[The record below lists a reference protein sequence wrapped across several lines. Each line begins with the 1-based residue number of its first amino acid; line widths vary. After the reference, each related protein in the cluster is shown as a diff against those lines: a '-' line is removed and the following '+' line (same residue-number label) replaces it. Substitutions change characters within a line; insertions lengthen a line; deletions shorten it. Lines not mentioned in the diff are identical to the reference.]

1 MFANREIVE
10 VYADPKTKT
19 RKEGNARVV
28 SHLRE
33 IEPGVHQ
40 YKVNFIGDCESVVVT
55 RVIADE
61 PMCTC
66 CDPVHPDDANCLV
79 HGIKSAHWVSGFTNQ
94 SVRGAK

>member
-10 VYADPKTKT
+10 VYADPKTKKC
-19 RKEGNARVV
+19 KEGNARVV
-28 SHLRE
+28 ARVAE
-33 IEPGVHQ
+33 VEPGLHQ

-61 PMCTC
+61 PMCSC
-66 CDPVHPDDANCLV
+66 CDPVHPDDPNCLV
-79 HGIKSAHWVSGFTNQ
+79 QIKSAHWVGGFTNQ